1 MTTYSYVNDYGK
13 VKIDA
18 TNPNKVTPKLQKS
31 LILDMPLKE
40 PYTKAKQLVS
50 NYDFSDGSTNW
61 AVNAGCSISG
71 GQAIINNTN
80 DYEGIF
86 QEVTKT
92 FEVGKTY
99 EVVIDVESITSG
111 QLSYFISG
119 SGVQPYQCD
128 NDISIGINKFTYTN
142 NAVVN
147 QYVKL
152 RGYPTVD
159 AVVNSFSVKELDVTV
174 QDKTPNRN
182 NGEVNG
188 ATLTHDGLVNTSDG
202 LAYIPLTR
210 QNTYQFRAK
219 HQNTGATYMFASQ
232 NITGTEGYGLR
243 LHTDGKL
250 QLFEDTGQ
258 IAETAA
264 SYLVDNTDYQFK
276 VTWSQVGVFTVYI
289 KGGSYGWDSWTTAI
303 THTDT
308 TYDDAFYFVANTTA
322 DCEVSDLQ
330 VL

>member
-1 MTTYSYVNDYGK
+1 MMTTYSYVNDYGK
-13 VKIDA
+13 VKVDA
-18 TNPNKVTPKLQKS
+18 TNPNKITPKLQKG
-31 LILDMPLKE
+31 LILDMPLSE
-40 PYTKAKQLVS
+40 PYTEAS
-50 NYDFSDGSTNW
+50 NTITKDRTPYGNDGT
-61 AVNAGCSISG
+61 
-71 GQAIINNTN
+71 
-80 DYEGIF
+80 
-86 QEVTKT
+86 
-92 FEVGKTY
+92 
-99 EVVIDVESITSG
+99 
-111 QLSYFISG
+111 
-119 SGVQPYQCD
+119 
-128 NDISIGINKFTYTN
+128 
-142 NAVVN
+142 
-147 QYVKL
+147 
-152 RGYPTVD
+152 
-159 AVVNSFSVKELDVTV
+159 
-174 QDKTPNRN
+174 
-182 NGEVNG
+182 VNG
-188 ATLTHDGLVNTSDG
+188 ATIKYDGLVNTSAG
-202 LAYIPLTR
+202 IAYIPLTR

-276 VTWSQVGVFTVYI
+276 ATWSQAGVFTVYI